1 MNNEQI
7 VNNLKSIMTMEWYGI
22 RIEDTKEVGIATHQY
37 VSVPESS
44 TIEIEDQE
52 LNDKIKT
59 ADGLKLVAKDMLIKM
74 MLDLCRATY
83 DEDDIEEFMEDIKR
97 DISDYLTVYAR
108 VRKGEVWTRE
118 MGDARVAELTEEL
131 KAASGYQEV

>member
-52 LNDKIKT
+52 LNAKIQT

-97 DISDYLTVYAR
+97 DISDYLTVYAK